1 MSRKHA
7 AFNLVTGE
15 VLTTNHANHLK
26 RWVARNNRWSMQAGQ
41 PVGCWVFA
49 HGKDWSEKL
58 VNKVVQATTTRL

>member
-26 RWVARNNRWSMQAGQ
+26 RWVKRHNRWNLQAGQ
-41 PVGCWVFA
+41 SVGCWVFA
-49 HGKDWSEKL
+49 HGANYREKL
-58 VNKVVQATTTRL
+58 VNKVVQATVTRL